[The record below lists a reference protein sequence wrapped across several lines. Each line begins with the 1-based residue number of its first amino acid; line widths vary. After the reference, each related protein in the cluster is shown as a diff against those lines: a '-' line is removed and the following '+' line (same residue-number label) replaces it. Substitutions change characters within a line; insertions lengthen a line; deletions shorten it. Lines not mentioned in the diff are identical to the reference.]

1 LENLIETLPD
11 IRAPLLYRE
20 LKILEG
26 SSKRMFP
33 DLDDQ
38 TLAEISDLQ
47 GIGGSRD
54 ELRPRE
60 QLETDGVGPN
70 GPKRSSVS

>member
-1 LENLIETLPD
+1 VPD
-11 IRAPLLYRE
+11 IREPLLYRE
-20 LKILEG
+20 LSILEG

-70 GPKRSSVS
+70 ESKRSSVS